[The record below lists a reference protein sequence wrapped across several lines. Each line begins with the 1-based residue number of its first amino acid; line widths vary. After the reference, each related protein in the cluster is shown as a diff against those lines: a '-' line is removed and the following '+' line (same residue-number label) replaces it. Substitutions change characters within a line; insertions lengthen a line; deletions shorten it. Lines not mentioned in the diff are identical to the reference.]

1 MGNNRRDEKKLNKL
15 LEEDL
20 KFKELVLREY
30 LGDDAVDELLE
41 AGVDLKDIK
50 LKGEYSWFKRY

>member
-30 LGDDAVDELLE
+30 LGDDAVNELLE
-41 AGVDLKDIK
+41 DGVDLKDIK
-50 LKGEYSWFKRY
+50 LKGEYS

>member
-20 KFKELVLREY
+20 KFKEEVLREY

>member
-1 MGNNRRDEKKLNKL
+1 MENNRRDEKKLNKL
-15 LEEDL
+15 LEE
-20 KFKELVLREY
+20 VLREY

-50 LKGEYSWFKRY
+50 LKGEYS